1 MKAPFSALIKSLQS
15 VFHLEVMRNG
25 KYIYPAVQ
33 QLREAME
40 HYNPK
45 AKNTFM
51 HVQSAI
57 KEAMPYIQKRHANLD
72 PIKMA
77 MDELAIIHHAPPID
91 WSSVRTHSK
100 VSSRFQFGPP
110 HNATKDTDLVTWITS
125 RTGKYFF
132 QLQPSEVTQAL
143 IDNKNKHGF
152 SQILSTYLKKN
163 PDFLF
168 HLIMDSEKNFTKIC
182 HSRLIL
188 YLTDQQIAK
197 SIIKH
202 IAYFV
207 HKTASPFEQVE
218 QLVHTLND
226 ILSNGRSISTLLR
239 NAEAKPILFNSI
251 FFQLYQSEGYSK
263 YQERAQQPEEDL
275 IGETMKPG

>member
-33 QLREAME
+33 LLREAME
-40 HYNPK
+40 HYNPN
-45 AKNTFM
+45 ATNTFLSL
-51 HVQSAI
+51 QKAI
-57 KEAMPYIQKRHANLD
+57 IDAMPYIRKRHVSLD
-72 PIKMA
+72 VIKTA
-77 MDELAIIHHAPPID
+77 MDALAAIHQTQSID
-91 WSSVRTHSK
+91 WTRVKTHTQA
-100 VSSRFQFGPP
+100 SSRFQFGS
-110 HNATKDTDLVTWITS
+110 HHATKDTDLITWITS
-125 RTGKYFF
+125 RTGKSFF
-132 QLQPSEVTQAL
+132 QLEPNEVTQAL
-143 IDNKNKHGF
+143 IDNKNKLGF
-152 SQILSTYLKKN
+152 SQKLSSYLKKN

-168 HLIMDSEKNFTKIC
+168 HLIMDSEKNFIKIC

-202 IAYFV
+202 IASFV
-207 HKTASPFEQVE
+207 HKKAQPFEQVE

-251 FFQLYQSEGYSK
+251 FFQLYQSEGYAK
-263 YQERAQQPEEDL
+263 HQERVRLPQEEL
-275 IGETMKPG
+275 LGEVMKPY

>member
-33 QLREAME
+33 QLRETME
-40 HYNPK
+40 HYNPQV
-45 AKNTFM
+45 KNTFM
-51 HVQSAI
+51 HLQRAI
-57 KEAMPYIQKRHANLD
+57 KEAMPYIQKRRVNLD
-72 PIKMA
+72 TIKIA
-77 MDELAIIHHAPPID
+77 MDELAVIHHAPPID

-100 VSSRFQFGPP
+100 VSSRFQFGTP
-110 HNATKDTDLVTWITS
+110 HNTSKDTDLVAWITNK
-125 RTGKYFF
+125 TGKYFF
-132 QLQPSEVTQAL
+132 QLEPSEVTQAL
-143 IDNKNKHGF
+143 IDNKNKYGF
-152 SQILSTYLKKN
+152 SQILSTYLKRN

-168 HLIMDSEKNFTKIC
+168 HLIMDSEKNFIKIC

-202 IAYFV
+202 IASFV
-207 HKTASPFEQVE
+207 HKKTNPFEQVK

-263 YQERAQQPEEDL
+263 YQERALQPEEDL
-275 IGETMKPG
+275 IGEAMKPG